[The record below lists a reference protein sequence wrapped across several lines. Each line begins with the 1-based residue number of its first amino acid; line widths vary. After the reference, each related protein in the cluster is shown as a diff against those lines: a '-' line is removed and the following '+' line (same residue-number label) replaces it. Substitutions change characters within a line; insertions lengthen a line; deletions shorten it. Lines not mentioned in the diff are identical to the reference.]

1 VGFGGDEECAMS
13 VEDVLGVGITGR
25 DGHKWSS
32 GAEALD
38 YCGHSAARLKAV
50 P

>member
-1 VGFGGDEECAMS
+1 VSFGGDEECATS
-13 VEDVLGVGITGR
+13 IEDVFGVGITGR
-25 DGHKWSS
+25 DGHKWCS

-38 YCGHSAARLKAV
+38 YCGRSAARLKAV